1 MCLDE
6 LIISGELQETSKKVV
21 LRVTAN
27 QDSMMEEKQGKE
39 KDSN

>member
-1 MCLDE
+1 

-27 QDSMMEEKQGKE
+27 QDAMMEEKQAKE
-39 KDSN
+39 REAN